1 MDTVHL
7 SNFCKP
13 CHIVVH
19 TYMKALNEGKVYKY
33 STVMFSGWGPHLEDR
48 CSTCEH
54 VKSIQLG
61 GRPKR
66 KAGSGR
72 PSIKDINTVISHLE
86 CIAPYPLVPYTSIM
100 ICPQHWI
107 NSYQSECKMSI
118 MLLNSP
124 VELINCGA
132 VVCFQCCCLWLKTSG
147 TLSCPCCYEQPLSG
161 SMVWPASNFVQDAL
175 RKISVICMN
184 CA

>member
-1 MDTVHL
+1 MHLQRRAIVRQKVGFLHFLLFQSKNYKYGTTSRVSKHAICRVCGRYSRSQRNREPVYKCSEFHLSSTLPITCMDTVHL

-54 VKSIQLG
+54 VKSLQLG

-100 ICPQHWI
+100 PTALDKQ
-107 NSYQSECKMSI
+107 
-118 MLLNSP
+118 
-124 VELINCGA
+124 
-132 VVCFQCCCLWLKTSG
+132 
-147 TLSCPCCYEQPLSG
+147 LS
-161 SMVWPASNFVQDAL
+161 
-175 RKISVICMN
+175 K
-184 CA
+184 

>member
-1 MDTVHL
+1 M
-7 SNFCKP
+7 
-13 CHIVVH
+13 
-19 TYMKALNEGKVYKY
+19 
-33 STVMFSGWGPHLEDR
+33 EDR

-54 VKSIQLG
+54 VKSLQLG

-100 ICPQHWI
+100 PTALDKQLSVNAECPL
-107 NSYQSECKMSI
+107 CL

-132 VVCFQCCCLWLKTSG
+132 VVCFQYCCLWLETSQSG
-147 TLSCPCCYEQPLSG
+147 TLSCPCCYEQPVSV
-161 SMVWPASNFVQDAL
+161 SMVRPASNFVQDAL
-175 RKISVICMN
+175 RIIRVIL
-184 CA
+184 

>member
-1 MDTVHL
+1 MDDILDLNATENECTSAQNILHELSRVFEINIANYLDTVHP

-33 STVMFSGWGPHLEDR
+33 SSSVVGDHTWKTGA

-54 VKSIQLG
+54 VKSLQLG

-72 PSIKDINTVISHLE
+72 PSIQDINTVISHLE

-100 ICPQHWI
+100 PTA
-107 NSYQSECKMSI
+107 
-118 MLLNSP
+118 LNK
-124 VELINCGA
+124 
-132 VVCFQCCCLWLKTSG
+132 Q
-147 TLSCPCCYEQPLSG
+147 LS
-161 SMVWPASNFVQDAL
+161 
-175 RKISVICMN
+175 K
-184 CA
+184 